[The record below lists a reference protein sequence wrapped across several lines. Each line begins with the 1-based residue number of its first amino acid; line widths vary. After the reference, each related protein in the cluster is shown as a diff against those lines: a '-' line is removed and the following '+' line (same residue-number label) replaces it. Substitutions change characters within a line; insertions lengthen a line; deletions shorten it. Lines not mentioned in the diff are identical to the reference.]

1 MLYTVVKSPCEHLV
15 FHQEI
20 QNRTPHL
27 SLPNDLL
34 ENFTFRLWHNDIS
47 DSLEKKLEET
57 IARNQVMTLFIMFA
71 SLYRLLDSL

>member
-27 SLPNDLL
+27 SLPNNLL
-34 ENFTFRLWHNDIS
+34 DHFTFRLWGNDIS
-47 DSLEKKLEET
+47 DSLKKKLD
-57 IARNQVMTLFIMFA
+57 
-71 SLYRLLDSL
+71 DSKGQWLEIRY